1 MAAAQ
6 EMKRTLTREHDGSS
20 QGGRAGGSEVMNPRQ
35 EGRRGK
41 EESCSVFK
49 EMNSFH
55 DIRMY
60 QAYMMHFFWYISG

>member
-1 MAAAQ
+1 MVQA
-6 EMKRTLTREHDGSS
+6 RVD
-20 QGGRAGGSEVMNPRQ
+20 GRAGVSEVMKPRQ
-35 EGRRGK
+35 EGRRGEE

-60 QAYMMHFFWYISG
+60 QAYTMHFFWYISG